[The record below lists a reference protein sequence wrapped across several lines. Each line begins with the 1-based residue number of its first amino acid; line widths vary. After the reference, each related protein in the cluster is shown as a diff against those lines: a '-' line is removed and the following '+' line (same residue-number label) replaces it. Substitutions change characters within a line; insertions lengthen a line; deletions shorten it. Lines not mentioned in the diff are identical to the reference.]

1 MVDNILSAIELIS
14 AAAGSPES
22 WDLALGGLVNLLNG
36 DHAVMFGTESDME
49 SGAIVARFGIDERDI
64 ECWSTPEAAQLA
76 APFNNNVPIG
86 RAFASS
92 ELMPDRDW
100 QRSVY
105 YNELVRPLS
114 GFYSVAV
121 RQARSDCS
129 FLMVVCR
136 ERRHGPFA
144 EPEIDTMQRLLPH
157 ITTAVELGRRLWTT
171 QAQSAG
177 LARAL
182 DRLKTGVILTDAAG
196 LPCFVN
202 QRAAQILEQTDGL
215 ALSDTGLTTAAPRTT
230 IQLREAI
237 ATLSADA
244 GAKRTDL
251 RINRPSGQR
260 PLVLSLLPI
269 WHLDWPAIH
278 APASRVVIFVREANA
293 MDVGDPLVLAAAYS
307 LTPRES
313 EVGMMLAS
321 GLALDEIAD
330 RLSLSIE
337 TIRSHLKRVF
347 DKTGTHSQAAL
358 VALLHGISSPC
369 N

>member
-157 ITTAVELGRRLWTT
+157 ITTAVELGRRLSAHDHSTARSDCNAFRRCRR
-171 QAQSAG
+171 QKNGLAYQSA
-177 LARAL
+177 LRSAPARAQP
-182 DRLKTGVILTDAAG
+182 AA
-196 LPCFVN
+196 
-202 QRAAQILEQTDGL
+202 
-215 ALSDTGLTTAAPRTT
+215 
-230 IQLREAI
+230 
-237 ATLSADA
+237 
-244 GAKRTDL
+244 
-251 RINRPSGQR
+251 
-260 PLVLSLLPI
+260 
-269 WHLDWPAIH
+269 H
-278 APASRVVIFVREANA
+278 
-293 MDVGDPLVLAAAYS
+293 
-307 LTPRES
+307 
-313 EVGMMLAS
+313 LAS
-321 GLALDEIAD
+321 GLARNTRPRVPCGHIRQGSERDGCRRPACT
-330 RLSLSIE
+330 RRSLQPHATRKRGRNVARE
-337 TIRSHLKRVF
+337 RSSAR
-347 DKTGTHSQAAL
+347 
-358 VALLHGISSPC
+358 
-369 N
+369 